1 MSFWLTSWNSVLG
14 AGFAVSLC
22 SGHTSFCGK
31 YRTLRDMIGCSCW
44 WWTRMEFW
52 VGIQVIKWL
61 IIRKYFSVLKACF
74 PEKDPNCPGIWML
87 SDDKDPLTY
96 LHESIAMGSVEKRT
110 DLWVERSQCWSWFCQ
125 WVAVWSWMSHLIYFG
140 VNLLSCK
147 VKRLNSS
154 PFWSQASV
162 ILKCWIF

>member
-96 LHESIAMGSVEKRT
+96 LHESIAMAMLCRKEDR
-110 DLWVERSQCWSWFCQ
+110 F
-125 WVAVWSWMSHLIYFG
+125 MSGEIPVLVLVLPVSSCMIMDESL
-140 VNLLSCK
+140 NLFWCK
-147 VKRLNSS
+147 FTKL
-154 PFWSQASV
+154 
-162 ILKCWIF
+162 